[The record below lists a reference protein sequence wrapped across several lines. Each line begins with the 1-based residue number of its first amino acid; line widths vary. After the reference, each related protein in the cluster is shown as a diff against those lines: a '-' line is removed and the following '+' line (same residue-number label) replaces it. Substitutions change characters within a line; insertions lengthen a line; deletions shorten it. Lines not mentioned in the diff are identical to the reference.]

1 MLFNEVACYQKY
13 VIFDVKII
21 GGLASDFQVILT
33 IFSLIFLGI
42 NYNNNRAGNKVDQK
56 TSEAH

>member
-33 IFSLIFLGI
+33 IISLIFLGI
-42 NYNNNRAGNKVDQK
+42 NDNNRAGNKVDQK
-56 TSEAH
+56 TSKAH